1 MSRQKNKS
9 KNRLSKAQLDTNK
22 KISSLKTMYFNR
34 FLMVRYILAVMV
46 FANFFLAY
54 LCWPAFTS
62 IAAGIMLV
70 LSIGPMWEMGKMY
83 GHTEPAVRWTRRYY
97 VLQLVI
103 NCGFCFLVW
112 AAPMAS
118 VFPFFADVLAAKI
131 IASVILA
138 FGAVLCILCLRRL
151 DRIQAGRDKQLARIR
166 FFEEKYRLQ
175 I

>member
-62 IAAGIMLV
+62 IAAGIDR
-70 LSIGPMWEMGKMY
+70 K
-83 GHTEPAVRWTRRYY
+83 
-97 VLQLVI
+97 
-103 NCGFCFLVW
+103 
-112 AAPMAS
+112 S
-118 VFPFFADVLAAKI
+118 VV
-131 IASVILA
+131 
-138 FGAVLCILCLRRL
+138 
-151 DRIQAGRDKQLARIR
+151 
-166 FFEEKYRLQ
+166 
-175 I
+175 